1 MQEMQTFHILLKS
14 LLVHFEKSLVAL
26 RVLQSSSSS
35 FITGLYLNLGI
46 AHDAINN
53 FSKAIHCYDFCIE
66 DSSDSLTATK
76 ALVSKGRALSKM
88 ERFDDA
94 LQCLS
99 DALRKDHTAT
109 KPSIEA
115 DVLVAKGQ
123 VADLMKN
130 NKAAMDSYLSAL
142 EVYRTLPKSEED
154 VANTLTEIANSHL
167 RHKRYEE
174 ATCYA
179 NEALDIRQK
188 KYGLE
193 HFLTAESIYCKALI
207 LFGKNEYE
215 QALSC
220 LELALY
226 NFKKTKASNLLKSNT
241 LYMIGCAQESLGR
254 IDQAEESLM
263 RATRL
268 NEKHPETCRK
278 DASRVLRRLGVVFK
292 VKGEYSKSRKH
303 LKKSLLLSVPEF
315 GPHHFEVAQT
325 HEFLAETLCLEGNY
339 EEALQHVQVAL
350 DVYNKTGNSTILG
363 KCYCLKGVI
372 LDQAD
377 KDPELA
383 IKAYNLSR
391 DHYES
396 NSEVQQDYMGFAS
409 TMFKLATLQDRNQ
422 FYSSAT
428 KNYIKANDLYK
439 IVLKSGETLY
449 SADIFE
455 RLANMKGRQKKYEKA
470 CVLLEQTLKIR
481 VQILGMEH
489 EAVAQALYSLGIIF
503 SKRNEIDAALKALT
517 DCLSIRQL
525 KLGFDAVE
533 IADTLHAIG
542 QCLGNSGDY
551 QNALNLWNDAF
562 EIYRKHGNQ
571 TKLNE
576 IKRDLDLGLRLSEGD
591 QND

>member
-1 MQEMQTFHILLKS
+1 M
-14 LLVHFEKSLVAL
+14 
-26 RVLQSSSSS
+26 
-35 FITGLYLNLGI
+35 
-46 AHDAINN
+46 
-53 FSKAIHCYDFCIE
+53 
-66 DSSDSLTATK
+66 
-76 ALVSKGRALSKM
+76 
-88 ERFDDA
+88 
-94 LQCLS
+94 
-99 DALRKDHTAT
+99 
-109 KPSIEA
+109 
-115 DVLVAKGQ
+115 
-123 VADLMKN
+123 
-130 NKAAMDSYLSAL
+130 
-142 EVYRTLPKSEED
+142 
-154 VANTLTEIANSHL
+154 
-167 RHKRYEE
+167 
-174 ATCYA
+174 
-179 NEALDIRQK
+179 
-188 KYGLE
+188 
-193 HFLTAESIYCKALI
+193 
-207 LFGKNEYE
+207 FGKNEYE
-215 QALSC
+215 QALLC

-226 NFKKTKASNLLKSNT
+226 NFKKTKSSKLLKSNT
-241 LYMIGCAQESLGR
+241 LYMIGCAQETLGR

-263 RATRL
+263 EATRI

-278 DASRVLRRLGVVFK
+278 DAARALRRLGVVLK
-292 VKGEYSKSRKH
+292 LKGEYSKSRKH

-325 HEFLAETLCLEGNY
+325 HEYLAETLYLEGNY
-339 EEALQHVQVAL
+339 EEALQHVQVTL
-350 DVYNKTGNSTILG
+350 DVYHNTGNSTILG

-383 IKAYNLSR
+383 IKAYSLSR
-391 DHYES
+391 DYYES
-396 NSEVQQDYMGFAS
+396 SPEVLQNYMGFAS
-409 TMFKLATLQDRNQ
+409 TMFKLAILQDRNQ

-428 KNYIKANDLYK
+428 KNYISKFMHSDSPYSTRLCTNASLCTPICLFIEANDLYK
-439 IVLKSGETLY
+439 IVLKSDETLY

-470 CVLLEQTLKIR
+470 CVLLERTLKIR

-517 DCLSIRQL
+517 DCLSIQQL

-562 EIYRKHGNQ
+562 EIYRKHGDQN
-571 TKLNE
+571 KLNA
-576 IKRDLDLGLRLSEGD
+576 IKRDIDLGLRLSEED